1 LLEPVV
7 VVSPWFPRL
16 PPVLRLSYFWSGPTV
31 AILGLALF
39 GSRARGDGDE
49 GADLDQLALTTD
61 RKPKFTIQ
69 NDVALSCYPY
79 GLMKFRAETGDL
91 FVLHVITEGRVIYQS
106 AELAVFDEV
115 KNGFKYKENYAREI
129 KLASDVGWLLVR
141 FGDRLSSAKRL
152 NGRMAWTTRS
162 ILIAKAAA
170 ERRPTFGARQ
180 LAEFSG
186 SPDVLALIENKG
198 SGERDPTLIEKFA
211 AFLRTHGAPA
221 PPVPRTAREQR
232 QTFVD
237 DRNVVGVRLVQTMM
251 H

>member
-1 LLEPVV
+1 
-7 VVSPWFPRL
+7 
-16 PPVLRLSYFWSGPTV
+16 V

-49 GADLDQLALTTD
+49 GADLDLLALTTD

-69 NDVALSCYPY
+69 NDVALSCYPH
-79 GLMKFRAETGDL
+79 GLMMFRAGIGDL
-91 FVLHVITEGRVIYQS
+91 FVLHVITEGKVIYQS
-106 AELAVFDEV
+106 GELAVFDAV
-115 KNGFKYKENYAREI
+115 KNAFKYKDDYAREI

-186 SPDVLALIENKG
+186 SADVLALIENKDN
-198 SGERDPTLIEKFA
+198 GERDTSLIEKFA
-211 AFLRTHGAPA
+211 AFLRTHGAA
-221 PPVPRTAREQR
+221 EPPVPRTAHEQR
-232 QTFVD
+232 QTFAN
-237 DRNVVGVRLVQTMM
+237 DRNAVGVRLVERMM

>member
-1 LLEPVV
+1 
-7 VVSPWFPRL
+7 
-16 PPVLRLSYFWSGPTV
+16 V

-49 GADLDQLALTTD
+49 GADLDLLALTTD

-69 NDVALSCYPY
+69 NDVALSCYPH
-79 GLMKFRAETGDL
+79 GLMMFRAGIGDL
-91 FVLHVITEGRVIYQS
+91 FVLHVITEGTVLYQS
-106 AELAVFDEV
+106 SELAVFDAI
-115 KNGFKYKENYAREI
+115 KSAFKYKDDYAREI

-170 ERRPTFGARQ
+170 ERRPAFGARQ

-186 SPDVLALIENKG
+186 SPDVLTLIENKDN
-198 SGERDPTLIEKFA
+198 GERDPSLIEKFA
-211 AFLRTHGAPA
+211 AFLQEHGAAP
-221 PPVPRTAREQR
+221 PPVPKTAREQR
-232 QTFVD
+232 QTFAA
-237 DRNVVGVRLVQTMM
+237 DRNVVGVRLVERMM